1 MVTDLDWLAWSF
13 KSAIDGGQRPSKG
26 VSYWLLICKA
36 NPRFPGCE
44 TCGFLWRIVGDAPW
58 VALGALLLGALVKW
72 NRGSPPFSSPW
83 SKALAP
89 RRFNTFQHVAT
100 RFEMF
105 QRFSWISAVSNLVP
119 SSGCSMFSWLA
130 GRSWRHLKTLLV
142 VGRDVLLIFS
152 CKKGRGLPPDGSH
165 DFSKAGNWS
174 IIHLP
179 SVRAE
184 VNRPR
189 CRHLSSTTG
198 QFGRCRSRC
207 SLPSASQPDI
217 ARRESEMLK
226 SLAKVHA
233 LDFLQCY
240 IFYHFLMILE
250 HLMKTDIWGYPMM
263 AVTAALGES
272 EAWWFCVKA
281 TCLTSDL
288 ADLDRFGYLSMTKLD
303 AEDFQLFPLASKVR
317 W

>member
-1 MVTDLDWLAWSF
+1 MDRDHQKAFHIDFWFAKPIQDFDLKRVASFGESLVTLLEWRRAHWSLVETEDRLLFLRLD
-13 KSAIDGGQRPSKG
+13 
-26 VSYWLLICKA
+26 
-36 NPRFPGCE
+36 PR
-44 TCGFLWRIVGDAPW
+44 LWRLDV
-58 VALGALLLGALVKW
+58 
-72 NRGSPPFSSPW
+72 ST
-83 SKALAP
+83 
-89 RRFNTFQHVAT
+89 RFNTLQHVA
-100 RFEMF
+100 RCFEMF

-119 SSGCSMFSWLA
+119 SGRSMFSWCV
-130 GRSWRHLKTLLV
+130 GRKILKTFENI
-142 VGRDVLLIFS
+142 VGSWEGRRDVLLIFS

-198 QFGRCRSRC
+198 QSGRCRSRC

-250 HLMKTDIWGYPMM
+250 HLIKTDIWGYPMM
-263 AVTAALGES
+263 AVTAVLGES

-303 AEDFQLFPLASKVR
+303 AEDFQLLPLASKVR